1 MFATLYKTM
10 MSIINQ
16 NVYIM
21 EKIDILNS
29 ALAES
34 GLTAEAVIKS
44 WYEDNQVSAEFLQ
57 QLCPV
62 GEKTTFQDMNFIPSK
77 KFVTPKKVVPGMFYY
92 ADGLIFP
99 ELIKDNQVSAIVGCV
114 DKRRGFAL
122 GLRETVLPWSS
133 DWLYVDIPTRLSG
146 KEATALIL
154 KAAQKVRKN
163 AEAAE
168 WCAEYAFDGIK
179 AGTGFMPSKEELKR
193 IFGNRKKLRE
203 SFALLNSGGLS
214 GNCLQEDAFY
224 WSSSESRSYIG
235 NIVWVVRP
243 SDGSLGYYAK
253 HSRGRVRCVVEFKI

>member
-1 MFATLYKTM
+1 MK
-10 MSIINQ
+10 
-16 NVYIM
+16 
-21 EKIDILNS
+21 KIDILNS

-62 GEKTTFQDMNFIPSK
+62 GEKTTFQDVNLIPSK
-77 KFVTPKKVVPGMFYY
+77 KFVTPKKVVSGMFYY

-99 ELIKDNQVSAIVGCV
+99 ELIKDNEVSAIIGCV
-114 DKRRGFAL
+114 EKNHGLAL
-122 GLRETVLPWSS
+122 GLRETELPWSRNF
-133 DWLYVDIPTRLSG
+133 LYVDIPTRLSG

-179 AGTGFMPSKEELKR
+179 AGAGFMPSKEELKR

-203 SFALLNSGGLS
+203 SFALLTSGGLS

-224 WSSSESRSYIG
+224 WSSSENLNHDVYA
-235 NIVWVVRP
+235 WVVRP
-243 SDGSLGYYAK
+243 SDGGMGSYSKLN
-253 HSRGRVRCVVEFKI
+253 SNRVRCVVEFKI

>member
-1 MFATLYKTM
+1 M
-10 MSIINQ
+10 N
-16 NVYIM
+16 
-21 EKIDILNS
+21 KI
-29 ALAES
+29 A
-34 GLTAEAVIKS
+34 K
-44 WYEDNQVSAEFLQ
+44 EDGFGKVSL
-57 QLCPV
+57 L
-62 GEKTTFQDMNFIPSK
+62 PSK

-99 ELIKDNQVSAIVGCV
+99 ELIKDNQISAVVGCV
-114 DKRRGFAL
+114 DKRCGLAI

-179 AGTGFMPSKEELKR
+179 AGTGFLPNKEELKR

-224 WSSSESRSYIG
+224 WSSSERSNYHA
-235 NIVWVVRP
+235 WDVRP
-243 SDGSLGYYAK
+243 SDGYMRGNYTKYHSLP
-253 HSRGRVRCVVEFKI
+253 VRCVLAF

>member
-1 MFATLYKTM
+1 M
-10 MSIINQ
+10 N
-16 NVYIM
+16 
-21 EKIDILNS
+21 KI
-29 ALAES
+29 A
-34 GLTAEAVIKS
+34 K
-44 WYEDNQVSAEFLQ
+44 EDGFGKVSL
-57 QLCPV
+57 L
-62 GEKTTFQDMNFIPSK
+62 PSK

-99 ELIKDNQVSAIVGCV
+99 ELIEDNQVSAIVGCV
-114 DKRRGFAL
+114 DRNHGLAL
-122 GLRETVLPWSS
+122 GLRETELPWSS

-154 KAAQKVRKN
+154 KAAQKVQKN

-214 GNCLQEDAFY
+214 GNCLLDEAFY
-224 WSSSESRSYIG
+224 WSSSEGYSYG
-235 NIVWVVRP
+235 NVAWVVRP
-243 SDGSLGYYAK
+243 SDSLMYRYYK
-253 HSRGRVRCVVEFKI
+253 TFSYRVRCAVEFKV

>member
-1 MFATLYKTM
+1 MK
-10 MSIINQ
+10 
-16 NVYIM
+16 
-21 EKIDILNS
+21 KIDILNS

-34 GLTAEAVIKS
+34 GLTAEAVVKS
-44 WYEDNQVSAEFLQ
+44 WYENNQISAEFLQ

-62 GEKTTFQDMNFIPSK
+62 GGKTTFQDMNFIPSK

-99 ELIKDNQVSAIVGCV
+99 ELIKDNEVSAIVGCV
-114 DKRRGFAL
+114 EKNHGLAL
-122 GLRETVLPWSS
+122 GLRETELPWSRNF
-133 DWLYVDIPTRLSG
+133 LYVDIPTRLSG

-179 AGTGFMPSKEELKR
+179 AGAGFMPSKEELKR

-203 SFALLNSGGLS
+203 SFALLTSGGLS

-224 WSSSESRSYIG
+224 WSSSENLNHDVYA
-235 NIVWVVRP
+235 WVVRP
-243 SDGSLGYYAK
+243 SDGGMGSYSKLN
-253 HSRGRVRCVVEFKI
+253 SNRVRCVVEFKI

>member
-1 MFATLYKTM
+1 MK
-10 MSIINQ
+10 
-16 NVYIM
+16 
-21 EKIDILNS
+21 KIDILNS

-62 GEKTTFQDMNFIPSK
+62 GEKATFQDMNFIPSK
-77 KFVTPKKVVPGMFYY
+77 KFVTPKKIAPGMFYY

-99 ELIKDNQVSAIVGCV
+99 ELIEDNQVSAIVGCV
-114 DKRRGFAL
+114 DRNHGLAL
-122 GLRETVLPWSS
+122 GLRETELPWSS
-133 DWLYVDIPTRLSG
+133 TWLYVDMPSGLRG
-146 KEATALIL
+146 KEATSLIL
-154 KAAQKVRKN
+154 KTAKEKQEN

-224 WSSSESRSYIG
+224 WSSSENYTSYA
-235 NIVWVVRP
+235 WVVRP
-243 SDGSLGYYAK
+243 SDGGVLNYYPK
-253 HSRGRVRCVVEFKI
+253 DLSVPVRCVLAF

>member
-1 MFATLYKTM
+1 MK
-10 MSIINQ
+10 
-16 NVYIM
+16 
-21 EKIDILNS
+21 KIDILNS

-62 GEKTTFQDMNFIPSK
+62 GEKTTFQDVNLIPSK
-77 KFVTPKKVVPGMFYY
+77 KFVTPKKVVSGMFYY

-99 ELIKDNQVSAIVGCV
+99 ELIKDNQVSAVVGCV
-114 DKRRGFAL
+114 DRNHGLAL
-122 GLRETVLPWSS
+122 GLRETELPWSS
-133 DWLYVDIPTRLSG
+133 NFLYVDIPTRLSG

-179 AGTGFMPSKEELKR
+179 AGAGFMPSKEELKR

-224 WSSSESRSYIG
+224 WSSSENLNHDVYA
-235 NIVWVVRP
+235 WVVRP
-243 SDGSLGYYAK
+243 SDGGMGSYSKLN
-253 HSRGRVRCVVEFKI
+253 SNRVRCVVEFKI

>member
-1 MFATLYKTM
+1 M
-10 MSIINQ
+10 N
-16 NVYIM
+16 
-21 EKIDILNS
+21 KI
-29 ALAES
+29 A
-34 GLTAEAVIKS
+34 K
-44 WYEDNQVSAEFLQ
+44 EDGFGKVSL
-57 QLCPV
+57 L
-62 GEKTTFQDMNFIPSK
+62 PSK

-99 ELIKDNQVSAIVGCV
+99 ELIKDNQISAVVGCV
-114 DKRRGFAL
+114 DKRCGLAI

-154 KAAQKVRKN
+154 KAAQKVQKN

-179 AGTGFMPSKEELKR
+179 AGTGFLPSKEELKR

-214 GNCLQEDAFY
+214 VDSLQEDAFY
-224 WSSSESRSYIG
+224 WSSFEYDDSDLHAWR
-235 NIVWVVRP
+235 VRP
-243 SDGSLGYYAK
+243 SGGYVGNLYGK
-253 HSRGRVRCVVEFKI
+253 SVSSRVRCAIEFKI

>member
-1 MFATLYKTM
+1 MKKL
-10 MSIINQ
+10 
-16 NVYIM
+16 
-21 EKIDILNS
+21 EILNGVVK
-29 ALAES
+29 EF
-34 GLTAEAVIKS
+34 GLTAEAVVKS
-44 WYEDNQVSAEFLQ
+44 WYENNQISAEFLQ

-62 GEKTTFQDMNFIPSK
+62 GGKTTFQDMNFIPSK

-99 ELIKDNQVSAIVGCV
+99 ELIKDNEVSAIVGCV
-114 DKRRGFAL
+114 EKNHGLAL
-122 GLRETVLPWSS
+122 GLRETELPWSS
-133 DWLYVDIPTRLSG
+133 NFLYVDIPTRLSG

-179 AGTGFMPSKEELKR
+179 AGAGFMPSKEELKR

-203 SFALLNSGGLS
+203 SFALLTSGGLS

-224 WSSSESRSYIG
+224 WSSSEY
-235 NIVWVVRP
+235 NYTFVWRVRP
-243 SDGSLGYYAK
+243 SVGTMHHYSTKDYSL
-253 HSRGRVRCVVEFKI
+253 RVRCAVEIKV

>member
-1 MFATLYKTM
+1 MK
-10 MSIINQ
+10 
-16 NVYIM
+16 
-21 EKIDILNS
+21 KIDILNS

-34 GLTAEAVIKS
+34 GLTAEAVVKS
-44 WYEDNQVSAEFLQ
+44 WYEDNQISAEFLQ

-62 GEKTTFQDMNFIPSK
+62 GGKTTFQDVNLIPSK
-77 KFVTPKKVVPGMFYY
+77 KFVTPKKVEPGMFYY

-99 ELIKDNQVSAIVGCV
+99 ELIKDNEVSAIVGCV
-114 DKRRGFAL
+114 DKNHGLAL

-133 DWLYVDIPTRLSG
+133 DWLYVDMPSGLSG
-146 KEATALIL
+146 KEAMSLIL
-154 KAAQKVRKN
+154 KTAKEKHEK

-224 WSSSESRSYIG
+224 WSSSEGIDTYGSYG
-235 NIVWVVRP
+235 YAWVVSP
-243 SDGSLGYYAK
+243 SDGLVYDGYSK
-253 HSRGRVRCVVEFKI
+253 TTSSRVRCVIEFKI

>member
-1 MFATLYKTM
+1 MK
-10 MSIINQ
+10 
-16 NVYIM
+16 
-21 EKIDILNS
+21 KIDILNS

-34 GLTAEAVIKS
+34 GLTAEAVVKS
-44 WYEDNQVSAEFLQ
+44 WYEDNQISAEFLQ

-62 GEKTTFQDMNFIPSK
+62 GGKTTFQDVNLIPSK
-77 KFVTPKKVVPGMFYY
+77 KFVTPKKVEPGMFYY

-99 ELIKDNQVSAIVGCV
+99 ELIKDSQVSAIVGCV
-114 DKRRGFAL
+114 DRNHGLAL

-133 DWLYVDIPTRLSG
+133 DWLYVDMSSGLSG
-146 KEATALIL
+146 KEATSLIL
-154 KAAQKVRKN
+154 KTAKGLHEK

-179 AGTGFMPSKEELKR
+179 AGTGFMPSKEELKH

-224 WSSSESRSYIG
+224 WSSSENYG
-235 NIVWVVRP
+235 NSAWVVRP
-243 SDGSLGYYAK
+243 SDGGMGSYGK
-253 HSRGRVRCVVEFKI
+253 NGSNRVRCVLAF